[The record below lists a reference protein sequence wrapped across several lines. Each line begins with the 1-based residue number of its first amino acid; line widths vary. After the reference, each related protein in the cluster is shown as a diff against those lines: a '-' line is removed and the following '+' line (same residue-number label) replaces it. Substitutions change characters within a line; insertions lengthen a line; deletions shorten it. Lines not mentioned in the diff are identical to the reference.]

1 MRTSVDKTLKMYV
14 GGKFIRSESGR
25 TTPATSAKG
34 RPMNVAAASRK
45 DLRNA
50 IQIARGA
57 QAGWAGRTAYNRGQI
72 FYRLAE
78 ILDDR
83 ADGLPTTE
91 ADTLSAADRAVHF
104 AGWADK
110 ITALLSSLNPVA
122 HTYVN
127 YSMVG
132 PMGVILACPDPADGL
147 TGMVEALCGPLVM
160 GNSVIVMVSAE
171 QGELAVALSEALAV
185 SDFPGGCVNILTGDV
200 ASVIGH
206 GIRHDDLD
214 AVYLL
219 GEAVDSS
226 LIAEIHTENARVMR
240 RFIQAPRSTEP
251 APPGRL
257 VQLAEV
263 KTVWM
268 SSAIMGGG
276 GAAY

>member
-1 MRTSVDKTLKMYV
+1 MRTEKTLKMYV

-25 TTPATSAKG
+25 TLPSTSAKG

-45 DLRNA
+45 DLRDA

-57 QAGWAGRTAYNRGQI
+57 QGGWAARTAYNRGQI

-83 ADGLPTTE
+83 VDALPTPE
-91 ADTLSAADRAVHF
+91 PDVVGASDRAVHF
-104 AGWADK
+104 AGWTDK

-122 HTYVN
+122 ATYIN

-132 PMGVILACPDPADGL
+132 PMGVILACPDARDGL
-147 TGMVEALCGPLVM
+147 TGMIEALAGPLVM
-160 GNSVIVMVSAE
+160 GNSVIIMVPTA
-171 QGELAVALSEALAV
+171 QAELAIALAEALAV
-185 SDFPGGCVNILTGDV
+185 SDFPGGVVNVLTGDV
-200 ASVIGH
+200 ESVVKV

-219 GEAVDSS
+219 GDAVSDE
-226 LIAEIHTENARVMR
+226 LIVEIRTENARVMR
-240 RFIQAPRSTEP
+240 RLIQAPRSTHP
-251 APPGRL
+251 APPARL
-257 VQLAEV
+257 AQLAEV

-268 SSAIMGGG
+268 SSAMMGGG